1 MEFLLTLSRC
11 VTMRRLV
18 LTLTAACAAIS
29 LCAPSALAAGG
40 WTGKLDRYTSRVSF
54 SVSGSRVVAFTVT
67 NAPAYCLT
75 GFSSVTIHVPSAT
88 LRAGRFAGTVR
99 VRYEGETETIKLSG
113 RLAGR
118 SAVGSVHMSGPCD
131 GAFTWSAHRSR

>member
-1 MEFLLTLSRC
+1 
-11 VTMRRLV
+11 MRRLLV
-18 LTLTAACAAIS
+18 TLSVVSAGLSLSAA
-29 LCAPSALAAGG
+29 PALAAGV
-40 WTGKLDRYTSRVSF
+40 WTGKLDHYTSRLSF
-54 SVSGSRVVAFTVT
+54 SVSGSRLTAFTVT

-99 VRYEGETETIKLSG
+99 VRYEGETETIRLAG

-131 GAFTWSAHRSR
+131 GAFTWTAHRSR